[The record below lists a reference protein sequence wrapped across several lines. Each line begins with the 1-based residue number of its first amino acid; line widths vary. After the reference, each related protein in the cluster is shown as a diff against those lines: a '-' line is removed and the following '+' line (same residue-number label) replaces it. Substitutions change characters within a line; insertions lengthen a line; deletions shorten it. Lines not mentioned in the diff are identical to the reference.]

1 MTNDIHGSIRRS
13 GPAWRASVAG
23 RAPAAHCPKVRCR
36 PLRRGHRL
44 ATNLRRMPR
53 GVHLEGERL
62 DEAQAFEPGDRLRP
76 AVTGSLG
83 AAGRARGAANA
94 EIGRAACREREWRY
108 G

>member
-53 GVHLEGERL
+53 GVHLEGERF
-62 DEAQAFEPGDRLRP
+62 DEAQAFRSEEHTSELQSLMRISY
-76 AVTGSLG
+76 AVFCLKQNKRVE
-83 AAGRARGAANA
+83 RADT
-94 EIGRAACREREWRY
+94 
-108 G
+108 